1 MYTKEQVDKLMKD
14 IKALIGVVDSNQKM
28 IGSLLDRVE
37 CLEENEECLEEDEGC
52 EEKSPNSNMYQ

>member
-1 MYTKEQVDKLMKD
+1 MYTKKQVDKLMND
-14 IKALIGVVDSNQKM
+14 IKTLIDVVDSNQKM

-37 CLEENEECLEEDEGC
+37 CLEENEEC